1 MSRKARSKVRKAFA
15 CNKPGAEKYAKLI
28 EEFSEE
34 QEVYAAYQE
43 YLEGRDFYKMSP
55 EDRMEALCTLFQ

>member
-1 MSRKARSKVRKAFA
+1 MSRKARSKVRKAFS
-15 CNKPGAEKYAKLI
+15 CNKPGSEEFMRLV

-43 YLEGRDFYKMSP
+43 YLEGRDFYKLDP
-55 EDRMEALCTLFQ
+55 ETRMEALCTLLK